1 MGNLHFHLSIFY
13 FHLNLTSMI
22 RQTIMNLRQNPFLSA
37 ISIAGTAFAITM
49 IMAIVIT
56 WQTKYA
62 DFTPEVN
69 RSRSLYVTAMHIYN
83 LDSQDEHS
91 YGFTSPA
98 FLKECV
104 LPLKGIEAATAF
116 GGISGALVSLTDGS
130 NRLKVDKRITDA
142 SFWKVFKPHFLTGR
156 GFSEEEVQSVVVCA
170 SVARKLFGTT
180 EVVGQQLLY
189 NRETMRIAGV
199 VEDISVAAKDAYA
212 QIWVP
217 YTPGML
223 QANGVW
229 SYSGGMQI
237 AIVAKSAD
245 DFPAIREELS
255 KRVEAVNAGLGNRK
269 IDIMEQPD
277 NIVAHVNHVWCN
289 IGPDLPMLYL
299 QYAVALL
306 IILLVPSLNLCGL
319 SSSRMQQ
326 RMAELGVRKAFGG
339 TRWVLVRQILNEN
352 LMLTLLGGVAGLL
365 LSYLS
370 VYLMREWLFTGSGNV
385 GTSGEFS
392 LSMDVLFSPWI
403 FLLAFA
409 FCVVIN
415 LMSAA
420 LPAWLAAK
428 RSIVE
433 SLNDK

>member
-1 MGNLHFHLSIFY
+1 
-13 FHLNLTSMI
+13 MI
-22 RQTIMNLRQNPFLSA
+22 RQAFTNLRQNPLLSV

-49 IMAIVIT
+49 IMSIVIT

-62 DFTPEVN
+62 DFAPEVN
-69 RSRSLYVTAMHIYN
+69 RSRSLYLMAMHIYN
-83 LDSQDEHS
+83 EKNQNEQS
-91 YGFTSPA
+91 YGFISPA

-116 GGISGALVSLTDGS
+116 GNTEEALVSLTDGS
-130 NRLKVDKRITDA
+130 NRLKVDRKTTDA
-142 SFWKVFKPHFLTGR
+142 GFWKVFKPRFLEGR
-156 GFSEEEVQSVVVCA
+156 GFNEGEGMVGVVAA
-170 SVARKLFGTT
+170 SVARKLFGKT
-180 EVVGQQLLY
+180 EVIGQQILL
-189 NRETMRIAGV
+189 NRVNMRIVGV
-199 VEDISVAAKDAYA
+199 VEDVSVAAKDAYA
-212 QIWVP
+212 QVWVP
-217 YTPGML
+217 YNPDMQ
-223 QANGVW
+223 QATSVW
-229 SYSGGMQI
+229 SYFGGMNI
-237 AIVAKSAD
+237 AMVAKSTD

-255 KRVEAVNAGLGNRK
+255 KRVEAINAGLGNYK
-269 IDIMEQPD
+269 MDIMEQPD
-277 NIVAHVNHVWCN
+277 DIVTHVNHVWCN
-289 IGPDLPMLYL
+289 VGPDLTMLYL
-299 QYAVALL
+299 QYILALV

-339 TRWVLVRQILNEN
+339 TKWVLVRQILNEN
-352 LMLTLLGGVAGLL
+352 LFLTLLGGVAGLL

-370 VYLMREWLFTGSGNV
+370 VYLMREWLFTNSGNV

-392 LSMDVLFSPWI
+392 LSMSVLFSPWV

-420 LPAWLAAK
+420 LPAWLAA
-428 RSIVE
+428 RRPIVE

>member
-1 MGNLHFHLSIFY
+1 
-13 FHLNLTSMI
+13 MI
-22 RQTIMNLRQNPFLSA
+22 RQAFTNLRQNPLLSV

-49 IMAIVIT
+49 IMSIVIT

-62 DFTPEVN
+62 DFAPEVN
-69 RSRSLYVTAMHIYN
+69 RSRSLYVMAMHIYN
-83 LDSQDEHS
+83 EKNQNEQSFS
-91 YGFTSPA
+91 FTSPA

-116 GGISGALVSLTDGS
+116 GNTEGSLVSLTDGS
-130 NRLKVDKRITDA
+130 NRLKVDRKTTDA
-142 SFWKVFKPHFLTGR
+142 GFWKVFKPRFLEGR
-156 GFSEEEVQSVVVCA
+156 GFNEGEGMVGVVAA
-170 SVARKLFGTT
+170 SVARKLFGKT
-180 EVVGQQLLY
+180 EVIGQQILL
-189 NRETMRIAGV
+189 NRVNMRIVGV
-199 VEDISVAAKDAYA
+199 VEDVSVAAKDAYA
-212 QIWVP
+212 QVWVP
-217 YTPGML
+217 YNPDMQ
-223 QANGVW
+223 QATSVW
-229 SYSGGMQI
+229 SYSGGMNI
-237 AIVAKSAD
+237 AMVAKSTD

-255 KRVEAVNAGLGNRK
+255 KRVEAINAGLGNYK
-269 IDIMEQPD
+269 MDIMEQPD
-277 NIVAHVNHVWCN
+277 DIVTHVNHVWCN
-289 IGPDLPMLYL
+289 VGPDLTMLYL
-299 QYAVALL
+299 QYILALV

-339 TRWVLVRQILNEN
+339 TKWVLVRQILNEN
-352 LMLTLLGGVAGLL
+352 LFLTLLGGVAGLL

-370 VYLMREWLFTGSGNV
+370 VYLMREWLFTNSGNV

-392 LSMDVLFSPWI
+392 LSMSVLFSPWV

-428 RSIVE
+428 RPIVE